1 MNLHLS
7 RRGFLTA
14 RAGLSIAPNLGRA
27 AAAYPAQ
34 DLTWLLYQNPGG
46 TVDVSTRILQP
57 FVERAGFKV
66 RLVYAIGAAG
76 RIARNRLFTARPDG
90 YTIMTEVAPGAIIDE
105 LVYDV
110 RYKAESFEPLF
121 GWSNTGFQYCV
132 KGDSRIR
139 TFADFVAETK
149 RRRVTVGSFGRG
161 GAHHLHILTMRRELR
176 LNFDI
181 VHFEGS
187 SPAYAAVMGGHVD
200 VSGGGAASG
209 QRVGAARLRF
219 LAVTGPTREFPLP
232 DVPTLAEQGFQ
243 VTPVNQIF
251 FAMTTPGIPADRAD
265 VLRKTFSDAIAQP
278 AFAELMIKGSGDRPV
293 PLTPAEI
300 RAEHNRHRQ
309 LILAFRDE
317 LKK

>member
-1 MNLHLS
+1 MNASLT
-7 RRGFLTA
+7 RRGFLAVAGSATLMP
-14 RAGLSIAPNLGRA
+14 RASDA
-27 AAAYPAQ
+27 AQYPAQ
-34 DLTWLLYQNPGG
+34 DVTWLLYQNPGG

-57 FVERAGFKV
+57 FIERSGFKV

-105 LVYDV
+105 LVYEV
-110 RYKAESFEPLF
+110 RYKAQSFEPLF
-121 GWSNTGFQYCV
+121 GWSNTGFQYCT
-132 KGDSRIR
+132 KADSNIR
-139 TFADFVAETK
+139 SFADFVAETK

-161 GAHHLHILTMRRELR
+161 GAHHLHILAMRRDLG

-187 SPAYAAVMGGHVD
+187 SPAYAAVLGGHVD

-209 QRVGAARLRF
+209 ARVGGGRLRF
-219 LAVTGPTREFPLP
+219 LAVTGPNREFALP
-232 DVPTLAEQGFQ
+232 DIPTLAEQGFR

-251 FAMTTPGIPADRAD
+251 FAMTTPGVPADRAA
-265 VLRKTFSDAIAQP
+265 VLRKAFADTIAQP
-278 AFAELMIKGSGDRPV
+278 AFAEQMIKGVGDKPA
-293 PLTPAEI
+293 PLSPDDI
-300 RAEHNRHRQ
+300 RAEHNRHRE

-317 LKK
+317 LRR

>member
-1 MNLHLS
+1 LT
-7 RRGFLTA
+7 RRAFV
-14 RAGLSIAPNLGRA
+14 A
-27 AAAYPAQ
+27 ASASAALIPHATHGAQYPEQ

-57 FVERAGFKV
+57 FIERTGFKV

-76 RIARNRLFTARPDG
+76 RIARNRLFTARPNG
-90 YTIMTEVAPGAIIDE
+90 YTVMTEVAPGAIIDE

-121 GWSNTGFQYCV
+121 GWSNTGFQYCT
-132 KGDSRIR
+132 KADSNVRS
-139 TFADFVAETK
+139 FADFVAETK

-161 GAHHLHILTMRRELR
+161 GAHHLHILAMRRDLGI
-176 LNFDI
+176 NFDI

-187 SPAYAAVMGGHVD
+187 SPAYAAVLGGHVD

-209 QRVGAARLRF
+209 QRVGGGRLRF
-219 LAVTGPTREFPLP
+219 LTVTGPNREYALP
-232 DVPTLAEQGFQ
+232 DVPTLAEQGFR

-251 FAMTTPGIPADRAD
+251 FAMTTPGVPADRAA
-265 VLRKTFSDAIAQP
+265 VLRKAFSDTISQA
-278 AFAELMIKGSGDRPV
+278 AFAEQMIKGVGDKPV

-300 RAEHNRHRQ
+300 RTEHNRHRE

-317 LKK
+317 LRR